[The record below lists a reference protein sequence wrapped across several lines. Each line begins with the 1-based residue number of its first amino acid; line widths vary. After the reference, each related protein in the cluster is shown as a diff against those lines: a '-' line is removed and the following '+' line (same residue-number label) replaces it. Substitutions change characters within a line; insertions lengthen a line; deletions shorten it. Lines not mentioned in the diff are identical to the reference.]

1 VDLFRYVDRLSGTN
15 AFERSFSSS
24 IPDEVLKGVQDT
36 DGMDVGY
43 ITMGHSFAYRESP
56 IRVARDSVRPVST
69 YLVCSN
75 VLLRSGFNHIL
86 AGTEFALSV
95 EEFRDHADLP
105 AIDGKDP
112 VLLLVCA
119 HGAVSEPAQIVE
131 SLKERCPTARVVIFA
146 DHLEPAILVSTYKAG
161 VDGVCSTDMDRDV
174 LLKALELVMLGER
187 FIPSSMGLALLEA
200 NPADLLGADSENV
213 IPMRAHGNTP
223 QRLSGR
229 ETQILRCLIDG
240 SSNKHI
246 ARQLGVAEA
255 TVKVHIKAILRK
267 AKVANRTQAAMW
279 AQRQMGQGTI
289 ADSE

>member
-1 VDLFRYVDRLSGTN
+1 
-15 AFERSFSSS
+15 
-24 IPDEVLKGVQDT
+24 
-36 DGMDVGY
+36 MDVGY
-43 ITMGHSFAYRESP
+43 ITMSQAFAYREST

-86 AGTEFALSV
+86 SGTQFALSA
-95 EEFRDHADLP
+95 EEFKDHADLP

-112 VLLLVCA
+112 VLLLVCT
-119 HGAVSEPAQIVE
+119 HGAVSEPVQIVE
-131 SLKERCPTARVVIFA
+131 SLKEKCPTAQVVIFA
-146 DHLEPAILVSTYKAG
+146 DHFEPATLVQVCKVG
-161 VDGVCSTDMDRDV
+161 VDGVCRTDMDRDV

-200 NPADLLGADSENV
+200 NPTDLLGANGENV
-213 IPMRAHGNTP
+213 IPMRAHGSAP
-223 QRLSGR
+223 QRLSER

-279 AQRQMGQGTI
+279 AQRHLSQGPMVSS
-289 ADSE
+289 D